1 MKNKT
6 LKQMER
12 NIEGLCK
19 WAVGENGRGIYDLS
33 ELHELFSQSIKDAL
47 ESCRVE
53 KLNLPK
59 DPTLRLANKEIEKH
73 EQSWNMNTTQY
84 DENVKKFLGEEE

>member
-19 WAVGENGRGIYDLS
+19 GAVGEDGRGIYDLS

-53 KLNLPK
+53 EGSGDGGKYGDGWDDCADK
-59 DPTLRLANKEIEKH
+59 YED
-73 EQSWNMNTTQY
+73 
-84 DENVKKFLGEEE
+84 NVEEFLGEE